1 MVGLVSVPNSPL
13 EALLRTL
20 SLLLCSISA
29 GGQDCSVIQ

>member
-1 MVGLVSVPNSPL
+1 MVGLVSVPTSPV

-29 GGQDCSVIQ
+29 GGQGCAVIQ

>member
-1 MVGLVSVPNSPL
+1 MVGLVSVPNSPI

-29 GGQDCSVIQ
+29 GGQGCAVIQ